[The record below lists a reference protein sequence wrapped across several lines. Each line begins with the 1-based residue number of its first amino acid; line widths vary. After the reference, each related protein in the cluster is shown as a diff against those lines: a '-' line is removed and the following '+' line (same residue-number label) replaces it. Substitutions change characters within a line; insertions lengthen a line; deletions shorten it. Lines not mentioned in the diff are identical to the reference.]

1 MNHKE
6 TIELLRSGRL
16 SRRQMMTVMASAGVV
31 MAASP
36 LLSRPAAAA
45 SVDLT
50 LLEWN
55 GYEYESFHPEY
66 NAKYGGQPEV
76 TFFAASEDAFQ
87 KMRAG
92 FQCDLVHPCT
102 GEVNMF
108 KDAGLIKPL
117 ETDRIPRWGEIIPYL
132 LTVKGVK
139 IDGEYWFAPWDWG
152 YSTVAYNPDVIDVKE
167 EDATF
172 AIYVDPKYKG
182 KTALDSSIGVNIA
195 IAGVIGGW
203 AEPLNP
209 TEAEL
214 ATAPDIFKAM
224 LENARF
230 VWTDSTQLEQAWVA
244 GEVGISYVY
253 GSASRRMKEEGMPI
267 VVLDPVL
274 PWMCGLCVSSNGAG
288 SEDQAYEYINAM
300 LDPVGGVSLFD
311 VYGYGHANGKT
322 FDLID
327 KDKLYEKGLDDPVGL
342 LSRGVFFDEVPP
354 EKNAKLLQYWQEAQA
369 SLE

>member
-1 MNHKE
+1 MTHKE
-6 TIELLRSGRL
+6 TIELLKSGRL

-31 MAASP
+31 MAANP

-76 TFFAASEDAFQ
+76 TFFAATEDAFQ

-108 KDAGLIKPL
+108 KEAGLIKPL

-139 IDGEYWFAPWDWG
+139 IDGEYWFSPWDWG
-152 YSTVAYNPDVIDVKE
+152 YSTVAFNPDTMGVE
-167 EDATF
+167 SATF
-172 AIYVDPKYKG
+172 DIFVDPKYKG
-182 KTALDSSIGVNIA
+182 MTALDSSIGVNIA

-214 ATAPDIFKAM
+214 ETAPDIFKAM

-230 VWTDSTQLEQAWVA
+230 IWTDSTQLEQAWAA
-244 GEVGISYVY
+244 GEVGASYVY
-253 GSASRRMKEEGMPI
+253 GSASRRMKEEGFKI
-267 VVLDPVL
+267 VVMDPVL
-274 PWMCGLCVSSNGAG
+274 PWMCGLCVSANGAG
-288 SEDQAYEYINAM
+288 SEDQAYDYINAM

-311 VYGYGHANGKT
+311 VYGYGHGNRNTYK
-322 FDLID
+322 LID
-327 KDKLYEKGLDDPVGL
+327 EAKLYEKGLNDPEGL

-369 SLE
+369 GLE

>member
-1 MNHKE
+1 MDHAE
-6 TIELLRSGRL
+6 TIELLKSGKL
-16 SRRQMMTVMASAGVV
+16 TRRQMTKLLASVGVCL
-31 MAASP
+31 AASP
-36 LLSRPAAAA
+36 LMPRQAAAE

-76 TFFAASEDAFQ
+76 TFFAATEDAFQ

-132 LTVKGVK
+132 LTVKGVE
-139 IDGEYWFAPWDWG
+139 IDGDYWFSPWDWG
-152 YSTVAYNPDVIDVKE
+152 FSTVAYNPDVIDVE
-167 EDATF
+167 NPSFEIF
-172 AIYVDPKYKG
+172 VDPKYKG

-214 ATAPDIFKAM
+214 ETAPDIFKAM

-230 VWTDSTQLEQAWVA
+230 IWTDSTQLEQAWGA
-244 GEVGISYVY
+244 GDVGASYVY
-253 GSASRRMKEEGMPI
+253 GSASRRMKDEGYKI
-267 VVLDPVL
+267 VVMDPVL
-274 PWMCGLCVSSNGAG
+274 PWMCGLCVSSNGEG
-288 SEDQAYEYINAM
+288 SEDQAYDYINAM

-311 VYGYGHANGKT
+311 EYGYGHGNKNT
-322 FDLID
+322 FALID
-327 KDKLYEKGLDDPVGL
+327 PEKLYAADLNDPEGL

-369 SLE
+369 GLD